1 MMRPVTSGEASV
13 NGRHHPFAS
22 LRHRNFRLFFFGQL
36 ISLIGT
42 WMQRIAQAWLVL
54 QLTNSA
60 FLLGLVGA
68 LQWLPML
75 ILSLIGGVVADRV
88 SKRNLLVL
96 TQTAQMLQAFG
107 LGALVLSGAVRYW
120 HIVLFA
126 CALGVTSAF
135 DTPARQ
141 SFIFEMVEG
150 TDTMNAVAL
159 NSTIFN
165 AARLFGPAIAGLAIA
180 SLGMAYAFL
189 ANGVSFIPVIAALV
203 MMRVQPIQN
212 VELESGVL
220 THLREGLAYLVRTPV
235 AIQTI
240 VLVCLE
246 SVFVMNFN
254 IIVPVLAKNVLHQ
267 DAGGFGLLMS
277 AQGAG
282 ALVGALFIASVSHL
296 GPHPAVMYG
305 GAALLGAMN
314 LLLAGARQFG
324 VAAVIL
330 AAAGASMVTFTATA
344 NTTLQ
349 VTAPGHMRGRVMSM
363 YALVMGGMTP
373 AGALFTGAVAEMWGA
388 PAELAVAGAI
398 GVLSAA
404 AVLRWRQLTRSR
416 GAPAPSGRRRLPHSV
431 TEAEAAAS
439 ADFEK
444 PASTREPRS
453 EPEPGSGDGA

>member
-1 MMRPVTSGEASV
+1 MT
-13 NGRHHPFAS
+13 HHPFAA
-22 LRHRNFRLFFFGQL
+22 LRHRNFRLFFVGQL

-54 QLTNSA
+54 QLTNSP

-75 ILSLIGGVVADRV
+75 MLSLIGGVVADRT
-88 SKRNLLVL
+88 SKRNLLVM

-120 HIVLFA
+120 HIVVFA

-135 DTPARQ
+135 DVPARQ

-150 TDTMNAVAL
+150 ADTMNAVAL

-189 ANGVSFIPVIAALV
+189 ANGVSFIPVIAALL
-203 MMRVQPIQN
+203 MMRVSAMQKIG
-212 VELESGVL
+212 LETGVL
-220 THLREGLAYLVRTPV
+220 AHLREGLAYLRRTPV
-235 AIQTI
+235 AFQTI
-240 VLVCLE
+240 MLVCLQ

-254 IIVPVLAKNVLHQ
+254 IIVPVLAKTVLHEN
-267 DAGGFGLLMS
+267 AGGFGLLMS

-282 ALVGALFIASVSHL
+282 ALAGALFVASVSHR
-296 GPHPAVMYG
+296 GPQAAMMYG
-305 GAALLGAMN
+305 GAALLGCMN
-314 LLLAGARQFG
+314 LILAGSARFG
-324 VAAVIL
+324 VAAVVL
-330 AAAGASMVTFTATA
+330 AAAGASMVAFTATA

-349 VTAPGHMRGRVMSM
+349 VTAPDHLRGRVMSM

-373 AGALFTGAVAEMWGA
+373 AGALFTGTVAQLWGA
-388 PAELAVAGAI
+388 PAELAIAGAI
-398 GVLSAA
+398 GVVSAGAVFRRYRLTLRAEPSRPPLTVAA
-404 AVLRWRQLTRSR
+404 AAGPGETN
-416 GAPAPSGRRRLPHSV
+416 GAEH
-431 TEAEAAAS
+431 
-439 ADFEK
+439 
-444 PASTREPRS
+444 
-453 EPEPGSGDGA
+453 